1 MVRRKGGAQRP
12 QRTTWRPLLLRL
24 RVRAA
29 RTTAHT
35 ARPSSQHVRSG
46 PGEVREGGWGGS
58 RVREGVS
65 DGGAARAAGEGQV
78 CRARGGGR
86 DECHDETQTAPS
98 APLRRSIV
106 AGQGVLIMP
115 GPWASPHAAASGG
128 ASPCARSAAPAAA
141 AMHQSA
147 ASRSGPSGAAY
158 ALPHRAERPPSGK
171 PARKRSCE
179 AGGSQ
184 RSCAGTESS
193 AAQAARAQ
201 LAQLTAERA
210 MLALHNPPD
219 LPQPAESAADSF
231 SELPHFE
238 EELQASSPRQP
249 PCGLRRLPCS
259 PLAHS
264 FPAPPPPPPP
274 PPPNRPPPPLPSN
287 FPSPPSVIPSR
298 ADPSG
303 SARRKCPTTPPGVRR
318 ATKLR
323 ARRVRS
329 RQTRSIRARADL
341 WHAPVAWTREFL
353 SSRKRSSNSTT
364 SLTSSTTGTS
374 TRRGRLQHDPLSPN
388 HGPYKTSYT

>member
-1 MVRRKGGAQRP
+1 M
-12 QRTTWRPLLLRL
+12 
-24 RVRAA
+24 
-29 RTTAHT
+29 
-35 ARPSSQHVRSG
+35 
-46 PGEVREGGWGGS
+46 
-58 RVREGVS
+58 
-65 DGGAARAAGEGQV
+65 

-86 DECHDETQTAPS
+86 DQCHDETQAAPS

-259 PLAHS
+259 PAPPSHTLS
-264 FPAPPPPPPP
+264 RPAPPPPS
-274 PPPNRPPPPLPSN
+274 LPS
-287 FPSPPSVIPSR
+287 SPRPLRLSPAALILR
-298 ADPSG
+298 AAHAA
-303 SARRKCPTTPPGVRR
+303 SARQHLPVFAGLPSFELAESVPVKRAQSEPGPTCG
-318 ATKLR
+318 
-323 ARRVRS
+323 
-329 RQTRSIRARADL
+329 
-341 WHAPVAWTREFL
+341 
-353 SSRKRSSNSTT
+353 
-364 SLTSSTTGTS
+364 
-374 TRRGRLQHDPLSPN
+374 TRRWRGHAS
-388 HGPYKTSYT
+388 S

>member
-1 MVRRKGGAQRP
+1 
-12 QRTTWRPLLLRL
+12 
-24 RVRAA
+24 
-29 RTTAHT
+29 
-35 ARPSSQHVRSG
+35 
-46 PGEVREGGWGGS
+46 
-58 RVREGVS
+58 
-65 DGGAARAAGEGQV
+65 
-78 CRARGGGR
+78 
-86 DECHDETQTAPS
+86 
-98 APLRRSIV
+98 
-106 AGQGVLIMP
+106 MP

-201 LAQLTAERA
+201 LAQLTAARHVGPAQSARPAATGRVGCRFLLRA
-210 MLALHNPPD
+210 PAFRGGAAGQLAPPAAVRAS
-219 LPQPAESAADSF
+219 PAP
-231 SELPHFE
+231 L
-238 EELQASSPRQP
+238 L
-249 PCGLRRLPCS
+249 

-264 FPAPPPPPPP
+264 FPPATPSPS
-274 PPPNRPPPPLPSN
+274 PSN

-303 SARRKCPTTPPGVRR
+303 SARRKCPTTPRCSQGYKPPSSPSPFPSN
-318 ATKLR
+318 ALNP
-323 ARRVRS
+323 S
-329 RQTRSIRARADL
+329 RADL

-353 SSRKRSSNSTT
+353 SSRKGPR
-364 SLTSSTTGTS
+364 
-374 TRRGRLQHDPLSPN
+374 TRRHL
-388 HGPYKTSYT
+388 

>member
-1 MVRRKGGAQRP
+1 MVRRKGGHSAPGAPRRP
-12 QRTTWRPLLLRL
+12 LLRL

-46 PGEVREGGWGGS
+46 RGGEGVGGS

-65 DGGAARAAGEGQV
+65 DGAAARAAGEAGV
-78 CRARGGGR
+78 SCEGRGR
-86 DECHDETQTAPS
+86 DDATTKRRRALG
-98 APLRRSIV
+98 PLRRSIV
-106 AGQGVLIMP
+106 AGRR
-115 GPWASPHAAASGG
+115 PHHARTMGIAPRCGSGG

-259 PLAHS
+259 PLAHC
-264 FPAPPPPPPP
+264 FPAPPPPLPPS
-274 PPPNRPPPPLPSN
+274 PLPSF

-374 TRRGRLQHDPLSPN
+374 TRRGRLQHDPLSP
-388 HGPYKTSYT
+388 KTMARIKTRTPN